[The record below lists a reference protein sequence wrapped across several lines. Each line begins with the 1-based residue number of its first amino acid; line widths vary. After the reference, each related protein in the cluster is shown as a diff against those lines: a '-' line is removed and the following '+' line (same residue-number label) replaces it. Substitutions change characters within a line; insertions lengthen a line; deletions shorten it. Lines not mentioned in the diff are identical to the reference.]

1 MGLEEYS
8 WLHGFCV
15 APRRDCRRIVR
26 TVNFWLDVAQHP
38 VGLRRST
45 SAVGIAVNNSCIARD
60 QRCSAHCSV
69 LPELNH
75 IASAL
80 PHASTRLRAK
90 PESEAYE
97 APKVVFRPRGFAAP
111 LVVPPARGEARVLP
125 AIGL

>member
-1 MGLEEYS
+1 MG
-8 WLHGFCV
+8 W
-15 APRRDCRRIVR
+15 
-26 TVNFWLDVAQHP
+26 
-38 VGLRRST
+38 RRSL
-45 SAVGIAVNNSCIARD
+45 SAAVVAVNNSCIARD

-125 AIGL
+125 AIGLKF